1 MLIFERRWPVI
12 ARIAEPR
19 GNIRAYHA
27 SNQTSP
33 TENLLWATLKGAN
46 IRMPGTTL
54 KLIAVI
60 AVIAGAAS
68 QVAVAGDTLRITIP
82 RRSELTPVQKL
93 NREGVDAVNK
103 RDYEKASKLFY
114 KAYLYDPADPFTLNN
129 LGYISELQ
137 GELDRAHKFYTLAS
151 EQGSNANIDKSNAK
165 GLQGKPMLTAFASLQ
180 DLPMRVNRI
189 NVDSMRLL
197 SQGRGFE
204 AIAMLQKALALDTQ
218 NPFTL
223 NNLGVAS
230 EAIGDFDSAMKFYNQ
245 ASSSSSSEPVIVTVN
260 KSWRGKPVRNMA
272 ADSAK
277 RLQARISKMDP
288 AQVQAIKFTMRG
300 VEAANQNDWGTARE
314 SFLKAFQL
322 DPASA
327 FALNNRG
334 YVAEQDGDLE
344 TAQFFY
350 DRARKADDAGM
361 RVGLATQQT
370 AEGESLVVV
379 AKDSNRKVD
388 GELDKY
394 SEERRREGGPIELT
408 PRSSAPQQSTPTPQP
423 QQ

>member
-1 MLIFERRWPVI
+1 
-12 ARIAEPR
+12 
-19 GNIRAYHA
+19 
-27 SNQTSP
+27 
-33 TENLLWATLKGAN
+33 
-46 IRMPGTTL
+46 MPGKAL
-54 KLIAVI
+54 KLAAVI
-60 AVIAGAAS
+60 AVIAAGVSHDAL
-68 QVAVAGDTLRITIP
+68 AGDTLRITIP

-93 NREGVDAVNK
+93 NREGVEAVNK
-103 RDYEKASKLFY
+103 RDYKKASKLFY

-137 GELDRAHKFYTLAS
+137 GELERAQRFYALAT
-151 EQGSNANIDKSNAK
+151 EQGSNATIDKSNAR
-165 GLQGKPMLTAFASLQ
+165 GLQGKPMLTAFANLQ

-189 NVDSMRLL
+189 NVDAMRLL

-204 AIAMLQKALALDTQ
+204 AIAMLQRALALDTQ

-230 EAIGDFDSAMKFYNQ
+230 ESIGDFDGAITFYNE
-245 ASSSSSSEPVIVTVN
+245 ASESSSAEPVIVTVN

-272 ADSAK
+272 KDRAR
-277 RLQARISKMDP
+277 RLQERISKMNP

-300 VEAANQNDWGTARE
+300 VQAANQNDWPAARE
-314 SFLKAFQL
+314 SFLKAFEL
-322 DPASA
+322 DPTSA

-334 YVAEQDGDLE
+334 YVAEKEGDLE

-350 DRARKADDAGM
+350 DRARKAHDAST

-370 AEGESLVVV
+370 AEGEPLVVV

-394 SEERRREGGPIELT
+394 SEERHRQNGPIELT
-408 PRSSAPQQSTPTPQP
+408 PRDSTPPQDTPAPQP